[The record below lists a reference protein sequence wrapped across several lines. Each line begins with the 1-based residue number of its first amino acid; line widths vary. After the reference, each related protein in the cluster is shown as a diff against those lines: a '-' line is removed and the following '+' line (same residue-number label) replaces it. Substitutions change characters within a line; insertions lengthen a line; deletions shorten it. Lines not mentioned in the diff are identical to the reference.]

1 VPISQS
7 QLIGRFDLLVFGE
20 DGVTIF
26 DWKTDARPRPAAE
39 LSQDL
44 QSRLYLALVV
54 EGSTAWGEAISADRV
69 RLTYWFVNDPAA
81 TVTIPYNQAQHERNW
96 ADLLDMVG
104 EIESQLVAQ
113 EKWLLTGDL
122 AQCEHC
128 AYTVYCGRLVVVQD
142 PSSWQ
147 EENMA
152 IQLEPELP

>member
-1 VPISQS
+1 
-7 QLIGRFDLLVFGE
+7 
-20 DGVTIF
+20 
-26 DWKTDARPRPAAE
+26 
-39 LSQDL
+39 
-44 QSRLYLALVV
+44 
-54 EGSTAWGEAISADRV
+54 
-69 RLTYWFVNDPAA
+69 
-81 TVTIPYNQAQHERNW
+81 VTIPYNQAQHERNW